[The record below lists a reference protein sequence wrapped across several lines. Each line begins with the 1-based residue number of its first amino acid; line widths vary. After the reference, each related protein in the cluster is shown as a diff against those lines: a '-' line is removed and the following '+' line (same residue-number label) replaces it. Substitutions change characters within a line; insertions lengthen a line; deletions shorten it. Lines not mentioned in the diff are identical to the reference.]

1 MKTRYLREN
10 PALVLSPRSTL
21 SEAIKAVTGRD
32 RGIALVCD
40 EDRRLLGILVDAD
53 MRHALLRGA
62 TPETPVSELMNPKPL
77 VVADDIAD
85 EALIDLFDRQRRA
98 FIPVVDKARRLVGL
112 ARMGDYLKTPRPV
125 ENWVVIMAGGQGTR
139 LRPFTNDC
147 PKPMMKIGD
156 KPLLELVLKQLTDY
170 GLNRF
175 ILSVN
180 YLADQI
186 KDHFGDGKRFGATI
200 EYVSEPSALGTAGAL
215 SLISR
220 KLDQPFIVMNGD
232 LLTMVNFRALLDF
245 HASEGNLGTMC
256 VREYDFQVPYGVVQ
270 LDDNKLAALI
280 EKPVHRFFV
289 NAGIYVLQ
297 PDTLGRLKA
306 NMRRDMPDLFE
317 ELRRESPRK
326 VGCFPIQEYWLD
338 IGKIEDYQR
347 ALQEYDA
354 NFIPK

>member
-1 MKTRYLREN
+1 MKTKFLKEHPELILNPKATLR
-10 PALVLSPRSTL
+10 
-21 SEAIKAVTGRD
+21 EAIKAVTGRD
-32 RGIALVCD
+32 GGIALICD
-40 EDRRLLGILVDAD
+40 EERRLLGILVDAD

-62 TPETPVSELMNPKPL
+62 TPDSLVSEVMNAKP
-77 VVADDIAD
+77 VVVDGSISDAELTA
-85 EALIDLFDRQRRA
+85 LFDRQRRS
-98 FIPVVDKARRLVGL
+98 FIPVVDGERRLVGL
-112 ARMGDYLKTPRPV
+112 ARIVDYLKTPRPV

-156 KPLLELVLKQLTDY
+156 KPLLELVLKQLIDY

-175 ILSVN
+175 VLSVN

-186 KDHFGDGKRFGATI
+186 RDHFGDGSRFGVTI

-215 SLISR
+215 SLITR
-220 KLDQPFIVMNGD
+220 KFDQPFIVMNGD
-232 LLTMVNFRALLDF
+232 LLTMINFRSLLDF
-245 HASEGNLGTMC
+245 HEKEGNLGTMC

-289 NAGIYVLQ
+289 NAGIYVLE
-297 PDTLGRLKA
+297 PGTLSRLQSGK
-306 NMRRDMPDLFE
+306 RRDMPDLFE
-317 ELRRESPRK
+317 ELRREAPRK

-338 IGKIEDYQR
+338 IGKIEDYQK

-354 NFIPK
+354 NFLAK

>member
-1 MKTRYLREN
+1 MKTEFLKEH
-10 PALVLSPRSTL
+10 PELVLNPKATL
-21 SEAIKAVTGRD
+21 REAIKAVTGRD
-32 RGIALVCD
+32 GGIALVCD
-40 EDRRLLGILVDAD
+40 ADRKLLGILVDAD

-62 TPETPVSELMNPKPL
+62 TPDSLVTEVMNPRPATVEAAVTDAAL
-77 VVADDIAD
+77 D
-85 EALIDLFDRQRRA
+85 ELFDRQRRA
-98 FIPVVDKARRLVGL
+98 FYPVVDADRRLVGL
-112 ARMGDYLKTPRPV
+112 ARMTDYLKTPRPV

-156 KPLLELVLKQLTDY
+156 KPLLELVLKQLIDY
-170 GLNRF
+170 GLKRF
-175 ILSVN
+175 VLSVN

-186 KDHFGDGKRFGATI
+186 RDHFGDGSRFGVTI

-215 SLISR
+215 SLITR
-220 KLDQPFIVMNGD
+220 KLEAPFIVMNGD
-232 LLTMVNFRALLDF
+232 LLTMVNFHALLDF
-245 HASEGNLGTMC
+245 HEKEGNLGTMC

-297 PDTLGRLKA
+297 PDTLGRLEAGK
-306 NMRRDMPDLFE
+306 RRDMPDLFE
-317 ELRRESPRK
+317 ELRREAPRR
-326 VGCFPIQEYWLD
+326 VGCFPVQEYWLD

-354 NFIPK
+354 NFLTR